1 MLRDTPS
8 SQDAS
13 THQIWNSYLKEYRR
27 YAPDTKRDG
36 RTHGRTDGRTV
47 RLLYASQSSFG
58 GIKINKKRTFSKFDP
73 PLPKHSGSAYVFLLT
88 DIPGSEEVR
97 WVPLIVRARKNHHF
111 FVDFSLPS
119 QKLQDRAEHNQ
130 LKKTFYEGSAII
142 KFFQAPKAKV
152 GSEVLRLLCIA

>member
-1 MLRDTPS
+1 MAFR
-8 SQDAS
+8 
-13 THQIWNSYLKEYRR
+13 W
-27 YAPDTKRDG
+27 
-36 RTHGRTDGRTV
+36 RTDDGPLKV
-47 RLLYASQSSFG
+47 VFGSPLL
-58 GIKINKKRTFSKFDP
+58 INNKKENVVKVGP
-73 PLPKHSGSAYVFLLT
+73 PLTKHSGSAHVFLLT

-152 GSEVLRLLCIA
+152 GSKVHGLLFGKYKYWITS